1 MTYTLF
7 LDDIRFPADV
17 AYDHRFGPYKDVII
31 CRNYDDAVWLVEQ
44 RGLPDFVSFD
54 HDLADEHYGKDTGEK
69 TGYTFAKWLCNYM
82 LERYI
87 DNGLLIPAS
96 FDYRVHSMNP
106 VGAENIRQYMDGFL
120 RRMRNI
126 S

>member
-17 AYDHRFGPYKDVII
+17 TYDHRFGPYKDVII
-31 CRNYDDAVWLVEQ
+31 CRSYDDAVWLVEQ

-69 TGYTFAKWLCNYM
+69 TGYTFAKWFCD
-82 LERYI
+82 YI
-87 DNGLLIPAS
+87 MDNKVDLPEGFAYHI
-96 FDYRVHSMNP
+96 HSMNP
-106 VGAENIRQYMDGFL
+106 VGAENIRMYMKNFL
-120 RRMRNI
+120 KAYD
-126 S
+126 SEK